1 MNSEDLTI
9 ALGRAV
15 TAVWGDL
22 PATVQHDL
30 FEAAVRLSGS
40 AAREPL
46 AALLHNVH
54 PRTADGEKS
63 RAIPEPYSLGG

>member
-1 MNSEDLTI
+1 MTSEDLTN

-15 TAVWGDL
+15 TATWGNL
-22 PATVQHDL
+22 PAGVQHDL

-46 AALLHNVH
+46 AALLHDVH
-54 PRTADGEKS
+54 PRTTDGKKS
-63 RAIPEPYSLGG
+63 RAVPVPDSLGG